1 MTKTQPTDWLFFAK
15 SDLDGAQSLADDG
28 IYHIACFHCQQA
40 VEKAL
45 KAYILSTGKVP
56 PKVHTLQELAERTAE
71 TLKEIEK
78 FRPKLIILDTF
89 YIPTRYPDALP
100 GSLPDGLPT
109 QQDAHEALFIAKEL
123 LTLVQE
129 HI

>member
-1 MTKTQPTDWLFFAK
+1 MTKTQPTDWLFFAQ
-15 SDLDGAQSLADDG
+15 SDLDGARSLADDS

-45 KAYILSTGKVP
+45 KVYILSTGKIP
-56 PKVHTLQELAERTAE
+56 PKVHTLQELAEGVTE
-71 TLKEIEK
+71 TLREIEQ
-78 FRPKLIILDTF
+78 FRPQLIILDTF

-100 GSLPDGLPT
+100 GSLPEGLPT
-109 QQDAHEALFIAKEL
+109 KQDAEEAINIAEKL
-123 LTLVQE
+123 LALVRE